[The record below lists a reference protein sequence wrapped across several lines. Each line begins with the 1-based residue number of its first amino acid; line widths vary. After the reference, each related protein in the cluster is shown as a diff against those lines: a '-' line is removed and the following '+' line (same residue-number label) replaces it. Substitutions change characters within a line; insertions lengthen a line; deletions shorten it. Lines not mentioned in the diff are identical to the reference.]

1 MKKILELILN
11 LSDAEALLLFKENEL
26 IEKRSTKNVD
36 FSESEIAKINE
47 LISNEDFKIRN
58 LPETINFMADDA
70 TLKYF
75 TYAFRNQKN
84 EFSLFFLT
92 KKTRFSARTKERL
105 KLAIELLAGKLA
117 KTSKAE
123 NIPFPKHF
131 FLPLFLYNI
140 NKKEV
145 TFSTEGFE
153 KLLGFSANDF
163 NKLKFKIFRNI
174 KLEYFPQ
181 IKKFSKRVLEGE
193 NAYVDF
199 EMKDFFGTERY
210 LRIYSVMS
218 KNSATVVSL
227 LLDITNEKNLQKRLE
242 SANFKFKKLLS
253 ISNDLI
259 FSLNRSGYFMLVNE
273 EGIAPLGYHAKDLI
287 GKHFLEIVAENDKP
301 TVALA
306 FQKILK
312 SDDAISFDIKFI
324 DSKGA
329 EVPFKITATSLSG
342 KDGISGMLGYG
353 KDYSEIFNE
362 KMKLKDLNEKL
373 LETNRLLAIERDR
386 AKEQVSALEK
396 LNELKNEFI
405 SNVSHELRTPLASI
419 IGFSEA
425 IAEDAGMSRDLITE
439 FNQIILEEGKRL
451 TKLIDAI
458 LDYSKLED
466 DKIEFHPENL
476 NLIELLNT
484 IIDGYKSLAEKK
496 NVKFISELPEA
507 EFIIKADKKLL
518 EKAFSNIISN
528 AIKFNKEGGEIKISV
543 HNFLKEISITIA
555 DTGIGIPQNE
565 LKTIFDKFK
574 KIRKAGTYVPGAGLG
589 LAIAKR
595 IIDKHG
601 GSINISSIENKGTT
615 VIISLPKEGRE

>member
-1 MKKILELILN
+1 
-11 LSDAEALLLFKENEL
+11 
-26 IEKRSTKNVD
+26 
-36 FSESEIAKINE
+36 
-47 LISNEDFKIRN
+47 
-58 LPETINFMADDA
+58 
-70 TLKYF
+70 
-75 TYAFRNQKN
+75 
-84 EFSLFFLT
+84 
-92 KKTRFSARTKERL
+92 
-105 KLAIELLAGKLA
+105 
-117 KTSKAE
+117 
-123 NIPFPKHF
+123 
-131 FLPLFLYNI
+131 
-140 NKKEV
+140 
-145 TFSTEGFE
+145 
-153 KLLGFSANDF
+153 
-163 NKLKFKIFRNI
+163 
-174 KLEYFPQ
+174 
-181 IKKFSKRVLEGE
+181 
-193 NAYVDF
+193 
-199 EMKDFFGTERY
+199 
-210 LRIYSVMS
+210 
-218 KNSATVVSL
+218 
-227 LLDITNEKNLQKRLE
+227 
-242 SANFKFKKLLS
+242 
-253 ISNDLI
+253 
-259 FSLNRSGYFMLVNE
+259 
-273 EGIAPLGYHAKDLI
+273 
-287 GKHFLEIVAENDKP
+287 
-301 TVALA
+301 
-306 FQKILK
+306 
-312 SDDAISFDIKFI
+312 
-324 DSKGA
+324 
-329 EVPFKITATSLSG
+329 
-342 KDGISGMLGYG
+342 MLGYG

-528 AIKFNKEGGEIKISV
+528 AIKFNKEGGEVKISV

-615 VIISLPKEGRE
+615 VIISLPKEGSE